1 MNFIY
6 NFGSLLGWAF
16 LIYFCWNQTVPWW
29 FRKGVSESAKAIPEI
44 AKQIPSEDWG
54 KPKEEPKKEGD
65 KQSENNSK
73 SEQSDS
79 SKKLFSGEIQ
89 VGKLRSR
96 YNLDIP
102 QDKKSEELNKQ
113 DMGGK

>member
-1 MNFIY
+1 MQFIY
-6 NFGSLLGWAF
+6 CAGSLLGWAL
-16 LIYFCWNQTVPWW
+16 LIYYGWQGFPHWLT
-29 FRKGVSESAKAIPEI
+29 KGVSETVKNVPEI
-44 AKQIPSEDWG
+44 AKKIPSEDWA
-54 KPKEEPKKEGD
+54 KPKEEPKKEG
-65 KQSENNSK
+65 KKSSELESK
-73 SEQSDS
+73 PEQSDN

-102 QDKKSEELNKQ
+102 QSKQSEELGKQ